1 MSLTVAGKRQLQE
14 GMVMRMLV
22 AILIGGVLALS
33 TGILP
38 ASAHAVLLGTTPADG
53 EVLTEVPESAELQF
67 NEPVQLIDGAIRLFP
82 SDGDPIVLDAQTRDH
97 AVVISL
103 PGGLADGTYALSY
116 RIVSA
121 DGHPVGGA
129 ITFHIGEA
137 SSSAPT
143 PDAETVTSAYT
154 ESTVTILTVIQY
166 LGLLVFA
173 GLLFFQSI
181 ILRPRQSF
189 SVRLRRLMKIALGGG
204 VAASVLLIPAS
215 ALRITGNGL
224 GSILNLDSWLPGVQW
239 PPILVTAF
247 ALVTG
252 FAAYLLAPR
261 ARSVAARFS
270 SVLLAAAA
278 TATPVL
284 VGHSRTTEP
293 VWFIIAADVSHL
305 IVGAF
310 WTGGVIGLLLF
321 LTSASPR
328 RGGTSIDVE
337 RATRV
342 TARFSRFALYSV
354 LLLAL
359 SGTVMTVLIIDAPA
373 QLVDTGYGL
382 TLLLK
387 LSIVLTLIVLAAW
400 NRFRLL
406 PRILAYPISTLRW
419 AALKRVLR
427 YEAALI
433 VAVIAIT
440 GYLGNSSPN
449 HAHHQDSAA
458 AQRTRPQERSVR
470 VESQGL
476 LVEGSLDTGT
486 TGPNTLGFHLTYSGE
501 PVTPDEVF
509 VSARLPEKQ
518 LGPITA
524 ITTLDTATGEYEAS
538 FILPISGEWQFEI
551 SARISTYE
559 QPIVIATIP
568 IA

>member
-1 MSLTVAGKRQLQE
+1 
-14 GMVMRMLV
+14 MRLLL
-22 AILIGGVLALS
+22 AILIGCVLTLITGVP
-33 TGILP
+33 P
-38 ASAHAVLLGTTPADG
+38 ANAHAILLDTTPGDG
-53 EVLTEVPESAELQF
+53 EALEQAPETAELQF
-67 NEPVQLIDGAIRLFP
+67 NEPVQLIEDAIRLFP
-82 SDGDPIVLDAQTRDH
+82 SDGDPIALNAQTHDH

-103 PGGLADGTYALSY
+103 PDRLADGTYALSY

-154 ESTVTILTVIQY
+154 EVTVTILTVIQY

-189 SVRLRRLMKIALGGG
+189 CVRARRLMKIALGGG
-204 VAASVLLIPAS
+204 VAASVLLIPTS

-224 GSILNLDSWLPGVQW
+224 GSIPNLDRWLPGVQW
-239 PPILVTAF
+239 PPILVAAI
-247 ALVTG
+247 ALATS
-252 FAAYLLAPR
+252 FAAYLLSAR
-261 ARSVAARFS
+261 ARYVAARVS

-284 VGHSRTTEP
+284 VGHSRTREP
-293 VWFIIAADVSHL
+293 VWLMIAADVSHL
-305 IVGAF
+305 IVAAL

-321 LTSASPR
+321 LTSVSPR
-328 RGGTSIDVE
+328 RGRTSTNIE

-342 TARFSRFALYSV
+342 TIRFSRFALYSV
-354 LLLAL
+354 TLLAV
-359 SGTVMTVLIIDAPA
+359 SGTVMTVLILDAPA

-387 LSIVLTLIVLAAW
+387 LSIVLTLIALAAW
-400 NRFRLL
+400 NRTRLL
-406 PRILAYPISTLRW
+406 PRIIAHPTAGLRW
-419 AALKRVLR
+419 AALKRILS

-449 HAHHQDSAA
+449 HAHHHGGQAQTAA
-458 AQRTRPQERSVR
+458 PQETSVR

-476 LVEGSLDTGT
+476 IVEGSLHPVT
-486 TGPNTLGFHLTYSGE
+486 TGPNTLVFHLAYEGE
-501 PVTPDEVF
+501 PVTPDEVL
-509 VSARLPEKQ
+509 VTARLPEQQ

-524 ITTLDTATGEYEAS
+524 ITTLDTATGKYEAS
-538 FILPISGEWQFEI
+538 FTLPVSGEWQFEI
-551 SARISTYE
+551 SARISTYK